1 MTGRSRVLSRS
12 GEISRQPMSLAT
24 RRGRILLALLCAVAF
39 LDFID
44 ASIVNVAL
52 PAMRADLGFSE
63 AGLQWVPGGYLLT
76 YGGLM
81 LAGGRAA
88 DLLGRRRVLVAG
100 TVLFGVASVTGGLAP
115 SAGVLIGAR
124 LAQGAGA
131 ALMLPATLSILTTT
145 FSGTDRHKALGV
157 WGGVAGAASAA
168 GVLLGGVLTDGPG
181 WRWVLLVNPPA
192 CLLVLGA
199 VFGLIAAD
207 GRAGRARG
215 FDLPG
220 AALVTAGMLLL
231 VYSLVEAPGAGW
243 GAGRTIGGL
252 AGALALLALFAV
264 NERRRADPLLPLSL
278 LRVPGLAAADVTQLI
293 AMAGFTAMFFFLS
306 LYMETVLH
314 YSALQTGAAYLPLC
328 VGVGIAAGAAGRLVS
343 RAGTRALII
352 AGLLIAAAG
361 LGLLSRLPS
370 GGTYLADLLPG
381 LVVAS
386 LGLGTVFVAVTTAA
400 SAGVPAGQAGRAAAL
415 ISASQQLGAALGL
428 AVLTALATAR
438 TSGLLA
444 GGHAPAAALT
454 AGFQRAL
461 LGAAVALAAAA
472 VVAVRAANTR
482 DVPAAVPA
490 SPDPDPASASA
501 GPVTR

>member
-1 MTGRSRVLSRS
+1 MTMAEGA
-12 GEISRQPMSLAT
+12 SLAT
-24 RRGRILLALLCAVAF
+24 RPGKILLALLCGVAF

-52 PAMRADLGFSE
+52 PAMRAALHFSVS
-63 AGLQWVPGGYLLT
+63 GLQWVPGGYLLT

-81 LAGGRAA
+81 LLGGRAA
-88 DLLGRRRVLVAG
+88 DLLGRRRVLAAG
-100 TVLFGVASVTGGLAP
+100 TVLFGAASVTGGLAP
-115 SAGVLIGAR
+115 TAAIMIGAR

-145 FSGTDRHKALGV
+145 FQGTDRHKALGV

-199 VFGLIAAD
+199 VFRLIPGD
-207 GRAGRARG
+207 RPAGRRG
-215 FDLPG
+215 RFDLPG

-243 GAGRTIGGL
+243 GAARTTGGL
-252 AGALALLALFAV
+252 AGALVLLALFAV
-264 NERRRADPLLPLSL
+264 NERRRPDPLLPLSM

-306 LYMETVLH
+306 LYMESVLR

-328 VGVGIAAGAAGRLVS
+328 VGVGIAAGAAGKLAGRI
-343 RAGTRALII
+343 GTRALII
-352 AGLLIAAAG
+352 GGLLVAAAG
-361 LGLLSRLPS
+361 LGLLSRLPV
-370 GGTYLADLLPG
+370 GGSYLADLLPG

-386 LGLGTVFVAVTTAA
+386 LGLGAVFVGVTTAA
-400 SAGVPAGQAGRAAAL
+400 NAGVPAAQAGRAAAL
-415 ISASQQLGAALGL
+415 INASQQLGAALGL
-428 AVLTALATAR
+428 AVFTALATAR
-438 TSGLLA
+438 THGLLA
-444 GGHAPAAALT
+444 GGQPPSAALT
-454 AGFQRAL
+454 GGFQRAL

-472 VVAVRAANTR
+472 VVAVRASNTR
-482 DVPAAVPA
+482 ENPAQVPAA
-490 SPDPDPASASA
+490 PDPEPA
-501 GPVTR
+501 RR

>member
-1 MTGRSRVLSRS
+1 MTVTEPS
-12 GEISRQPMSLAT
+12 SLAT
-24 RRGRILLALLCAVAF
+24 GRGKIMLALLCAVAF

-52 PAMRADLGFSE
+52 PAIRAGLHFSVP
-63 AGLQWVPGGYLLT
+63 GLQWVPGGYLLT

-81 LAGGRAA
+81 LLGGRAA

-100 TVLFGVASVTGGLAP
+100 TVLFGVSSVVGGLAP
-115 SAGVLIGAR
+115 TAGVLIGAR

-145 FSGTDRHKALGV
+145 FRGTDRHRALGV

-199 VFGLIAAD
+199 VFLLIPG
-207 GRAGRARG
+207 GRPAGPRAS

-243 GAGRTIGGL
+243 GTGRTAGGL
-252 AGALALLALFAV
+252 AGGLALLALFV
-264 NERRRADPLLPLSL
+264 LNERRRRDPLLPLSM

-293 AMAGFTAMFFFLS
+293 AMAGFTSMFFFLS

-328 VGVGIAAGAAGRLVS
+328 VGVGIGSGAAGKLVS

-352 AGLLIAAAG
+352 AGLLVAAAG
-361 LGLLSRLPS
+361 LALLSRVPV
-370 GGTYLADLLPG
+370 GGSYLADLLPG

-400 SAGVPAGQAGRAAAL
+400 NAGVPAEQAGRAAAL
-415 ISASQQLGAALGL
+415 ISASMQLGAALGL
-428 AVLTALATAR
+428 AVCTALATAR
-438 TSGLLA
+438 THGLLA
-444 GGHAPAAALT
+444 SGHGAAAAAT

-461 LGAAVALAAAA
+461 LGAAAALIAAA
-472 VVAVRAANTR
+472 VVAVRASNTR
-482 DVPAAVPA
+482 DVPAGVAAAPE
-490 SPDPDPASASA
+490 PE
-501 GPVTR
+501 PVSR

>member
-1 MTGRSRVLSRS
+1 MAGIESS
-12 GEISRQPMSLAT
+12 SLAT
-24 RRGRILLALLCAVAF
+24 GRGKIMLTLLCAVAF

-52 PAMRADLGFSE
+52 PAMRVGLHFSVS
-63 AGLQWVPGGYLLT
+63 GLQWVPGGYLLT

-81 LAGGRAA
+81 LLGGRAA
-88 DLLGRRRVLVAG
+88 DLLGRRRVLIAG
-100 TVLFGVASVTGGLAP
+100 TVLFGVSSIVGGLAP
-115 SAGVLIGAR
+115 NSGVMVGAR

-145 FSGTDRHKALGV
+145 FQGTDRHKALGV
-157 WGGVAGAASAA
+157 WGGVGGAASAV

-199 VFGLIAAD
+199 VFLLID
-207 GRAGRARG
+207 GDRRAGRLAG

-220 AALVTAGMLLL
+220 AILVTAGMLLL

-243 GAGRTIGGL
+243 GTLRTIGGL
-252 AGALALLALFAV
+252 AGAMALLALFAL
-264 NERRRADPLLPLSL
+264 NERRSADPLLPWSM

-293 AMAGFTAMFFFLS
+293 AMAGFAALFFFLS

-314 YSALQTGAAYLPLC
+314 YSAMRTGAAYLPLC
-328 VGVGIAAGAAGRLVS
+328 LGVGIAAGVAGKLVS
-343 RAGTRALII
+343 KAGTRPLII

-361 LGLLSRLPS
+361 LALLSRVPV
-370 GGTYLADLLPG
+370 GGSYLTDLLPG

-386 LGLGTVFVAVTTAA
+386 FGLGTVFVAVTTAA
-400 SAGVPAGQAGRAAAL
+400 NAGIPADQAGRAAAL
-415 ISASQQLGAALGL
+415 INASQQLGGALGL
-428 AVLTALATAR
+428 AVFTALATAR
-438 TSGLLA
+438 THGLLA
-444 GGHAPAAALT
+444 GGHSPAAALT

-461 LGAAVALAAAA
+461 LGAAVALGGAA
-472 VVAVRAANTR
+472 VVAGRARNTR
-482 DVPAAVPA
+482 DDPGRVPAEA
-490 SPDPDPASASA
+490 DPE
-501 GPVTR
+501 PVSR

>member
-1 MTGRSRVLSRS
+1 MTVTEGS
-12 GEISRQPMSLAT
+12 SLAT
-24 RRGRILLALLCAVAF
+24 RRGRILLALLCGVAF

-52 PAMRADLGFSE
+52 PAMRAGLHFSVS
-63 AGLQWVPGGYLLT
+63 GLQWVPGGYLLT

-81 LAGGRAA
+81 LLGGRAA
-88 DLLGRRRVLVAG
+88 DLLGRRRVLAAG
-100 TVLFGVASVTGGLAP
+100 TVLFGAASVAGGLAP
-115 SAGVLIGAR
+115 TAGVMIGAR

-145 FSGTDRHKALGV
+145 FQGTDRHKALGV

-199 VFGLIAAD
+199 VFRLIP
-207 GRAGRARG
+207 GVRPAGRPGR

-243 GAGRTIGGL
+243 GTARTAGGL
-252 AGALALLALFAV
+252 AGALALLALFV
-264 NERRRADPLLPLSL
+264 LNERCRPDPLLPLSM

-306 LYMETVLH
+306 LYMESVLH

-328 VGVGIAAGAAGRLVS
+328 VGVGIASGAAGKLVA
-343 RAGTRALII
+343 RAGTRAVII

-361 LGLLSRLPS
+361 LSLLARVPV
-370 GGTYLADLLPG
+370 GGSYLADLLPG

-386 LGLGTVFVAVTTAA
+386 LGLGAVFVGVTTAA
-400 SAGVPAGQAGRAAAL
+400 NAGVPAAQAGRAAAL

-428 AVLTALATAR
+428 AVFTALATAR
-438 TSGLLA
+438 THGLLA
-444 GGHAPAAALT
+444 GGHSSAAALT

-472 VVAVRAANTR
+472 VVAVRASNTR
-482 DVPAAVPA
+482 DDPAQVRAAPEPEPA
-490 SPDPDPASASA
+490 S
-501 GPVTR
+501 R